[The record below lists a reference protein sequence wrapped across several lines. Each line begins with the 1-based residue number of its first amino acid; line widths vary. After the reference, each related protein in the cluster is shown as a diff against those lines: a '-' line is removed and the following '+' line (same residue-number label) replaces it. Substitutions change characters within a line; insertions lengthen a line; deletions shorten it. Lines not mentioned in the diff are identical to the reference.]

1 MDYIINLFT
10 RAKASVKASVMGS
23 VTTKEDNK
31 NRNRNKPSFLV
42 QGRQLH
48 TNQYLR
54 EDALKNNIFLI
65 DGHYRYGATYS
76 GVEGFYKEKGF
87 STVEK

>member
-10 RAKASVKASVMGS
+10 RAKASVMASVMAS
-23 VTTKEDNK
+23 TKEDDK

-48 TNQYLR
+48 TNQNQR
-54 EDALKNNIFLI
+54 EDALKSNIFLI

-76 GVEGFYKEKGF
+76 GIEGFYKEKGF
-87 STVEK
+87 SKVEK